1 MKGMPNFE
9 SYKNYLS
16 DLKFSLK
23 FKKTCIDENFIAS
36 TDISPFDNSI
46 FDCYKLGIDKGFE
59 SAYKII
65 EDGNKQFNIGQKKIT
80 YIKFKKWAEKRNF
93 EKIENDVDK
102 IGYKK
107 LDISPL
113 IVAKIFFDVKNY
125 DLATKYIKDKTD
137 FNDFDEKIKL
147 LKKMSKYEDAIEIIM
162 KNKKADKEQYL
173 NEILREKP
181 ELKSYI
187 ENFGKK

>member
-1 MKGMPNFE
+1 MN
-9 SYKNYLS
+9 
-16 DLKFSLK
+16 
-23 FKKTCIDENFIAS
+23 
-36 TDISPFDNSI
+36 
-46 FDCYKLGIDKGFE
+46 
-59 SAYKII
+59 
-65 EDGNKQFNIGQKKIT
+65 
-80 YIKFKKWAEKRNF
+80 
-93 EKIENDVDK
+93 K

-125 DLATKYIKDKTD
+125 DLATKYIKDVTD

-147 LKKMSKYEDAIEIIM
+147 LKKMNKYEDAIEIIM

-173 NEILREKP
+173 NEILIEKP